1 MTAESV
7 VAPAP
12 KPEPWTFDAPVKGY
26 RWPAHTPTTRGTLLL
41 AHGFGEYA
49 GRYVDR
55 YHALIPTLQA
65 AGFDVYGYD
74 QRGHGE
80 SEGRRAVISAK
91 VLTED
96 HLKAREAL
104 RGLPGPLFAFGHS
117 LGGLITASSVARDPR
132 GLGGVILSSPA
143 LLVGENEP
151 AWLKRLAPLLARIA
165 PGLATTDLGTGG
177 LSRLQ
182 AEVDAYDADERMYHG
197 KVPALTGAS
206 MLQLSAELWAHTA
219 RWNLPTLI
227 VHGTEDKITDI
238 NGSRRLMQD
247 APAADKRLVEIEGGY
262 HELLNDECRDE
273 VRGLMVNWL
282 LERTA

>member
-7 VAPAP
+7 VAAAP
-12 KPEPWTFDAPVKGY
+12 HPERWTFDAPVQGY
-26 RWPAHTPTTRGTLLL
+26 KWAARTPTTRGTLLL
-41 AHGFGEYA
+41 AHGFGEYV

-74 QRGHGE
+74 QRGHGK

-117 LGGLITASSVARDPR
+117 LGGLIAASSVARDPR
-132 GLGGVILSSPA
+132 GLSGVILSSPA

-151 AWLKRLAPLLARIA
+151 AWIKRLAPLMARIA

-177 LSRLQ
+177 LSRIQ
-182 AEVDAYDADERMYHG
+182 AEVDAYEADALMYHG

-206 MLQLSAELWAHTA
+206 MLQLSADLWAHTS
-219 RWNLPTLI
+219 RWSLPTLI
-227 VHGTEDKITDI
+227 VHGTQDKITDI
-238 NGSRRLMQD
+238 RGSRRLMQE

-273 VRGLMVNWL
+273 VRGLIVDWL
-282 LERTA
+282 RERTA

>member
-1 MTAESV
+1 MTAEPV
-7 VAPAP
+7 VAAP
-12 KPEPWTFDAPVKGY
+12 KPESWGFDAPVKGY

-65 AGFDVYGYD
+65 AGFGVYGYD

-80 SEGRRAVISAK
+80 SEGRRAVISAT

-151 AWLKRLAPLLARIA
+151 AWLKRLAPWLARIA
-165 PGLATTDLGTGG
+165 PGLATTNLGTAG
-177 LSRLQ
+177 LSRMQ
-182 AEVDAYDADERMYHG
+182 AEIDAYQADNSIYQG
-197 KVPALTGAS
+197 KVPVLTGAS
-206 MLQLSAELWAHTA
+206 MLHLSADLWAHTA

-227 VHGTEDKITDI
+227 VHGTADKITDI
-238 NGSRRLMQD
+238 NGSRRLMQQ

-273 VRGLMVNWL
+273 VRGLMVDWL